1 MAAVIS
7 RSVTALLL
15 RMTLPLAGR
24 AHLQLTSRPVVKDR
38 SGLAFALGAYGAWGV
53 IPLYWRLLSALS
65 PVEIL
70 AHRVAWSLVFVGA
83 AVLAMGDRDSLRA
96 ALRDRRTRALLG
108 ASSLLIG
115 VNWVVFIASIQMHRL
130 SEASLGYFINPLV
143 NVALGVAVF
152 RERLRPGQG
161 ASIASALVG
170 VVILVAFNGSF
181 PWIALALASTF
192 AAYGLIRKLAPVPSA
207 VGLLVETLVLSPLAL
222 TYLGHLASSHS
233 GAFALGPSTLAL
245 LSLSGPLTALPLVW
259 FARAARAL
267 PLSTLGIV
275 QYVAPT
281 LQFLIAVFVLGEPM
295 PAARWA
301 AFGFIWLALV
311 IFSVDLVRARSA
323 QRGRRPE

>member
-1 MAAVIS
+1 VK
-7 RSVTALLL
+7 
-15 RMTLPLAGR
+15 GR
-24 AHLQLTSRPVVKDR
+24 A
-38 SGLAFALGAYGAWGV
+38 GLAFALAAYGAWGV
-53 IPLYWRLLSALS
+53 IPLYWRLLSSLS

-83 AVLAMGDRDSLRA
+83 LVLAMGARGDLLT
-96 ALRDRRTRALLG
+96 ALRDRRVRALLC

-152 RERLRPGQG
+152 RERLRPWQS

-170 VVILVAFNGSF
+170 VGVLVASNGAF
-181 PWIALALASTF
+181 PWIAFALASTF
-192 AAYGLIRKLAPVPSA
+192 AAYGLLRKVAQVPA
-207 VGLLVETLVLSPLAL
+207 TVGLLVETLVLSPLAL
-222 TYLGHLASSHS
+222 SYLAHLASSHA
-233 GAFALGPSTLAL
+233 GAFARGPSTLAL
-245 LSLSGPLTALPLVW
+245 LALSGPITAVPLVW

-295 PAARWA
+295 PAGRWA

-311 IFSVDLVRARSA
+311 VFGVDLVRAHPSSGSA
-323 QRGRRPE
+323 RTTSA